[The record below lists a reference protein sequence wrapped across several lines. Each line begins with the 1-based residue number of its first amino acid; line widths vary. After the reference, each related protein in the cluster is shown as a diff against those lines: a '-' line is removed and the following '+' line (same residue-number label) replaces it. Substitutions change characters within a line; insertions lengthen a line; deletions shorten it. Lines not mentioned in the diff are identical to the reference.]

1 MNRHATNQTE
11 FLDFYLPF
19 NGRLNTSNRWAK
31 LADMVPWDVVES
43 CYAESLAG
51 TGQGA
56 PAKSGRIAYG
66 ALLIKER
73 LGITDE
79 ETAAQIMENPYLQY
93 FLGMR
98 ELQLKPL
105 FDPSMMVHFRSRFS
119 QEHHKL
125 INSQII
131 AAATGAEAEVETD
144 ESDKNG
150 DDEDP
155 PENAGKLLVDATCTP
170 ADIRYPTDLSLLN
183 EAREKTEAVIDQF
196 HGWITEET
204 EDSVKKPRTYRQKA
218 RKQYLAV
225 AKQKKPGA
233 KKVRQA
239 VRRPATELCAAQS
252 RPHRA
257 DEQGASGAT
266 LEAVALRL
274 QMPAS
279 HPYTLRATASDAQ
292 AACAQRSRSHR
303 QHQPAPSASDCPRQG
318 WQTRRVRS

>member
-19 NGRLNTSNRWAK
+19 SGHLNASNRWAK
-31 LADMVPWDVVES
+31 LAEMVPWDVVES

-93 FLGMR
+93 FLGLR
-98 ELQLKPL
+98 ELQEKPL

-119 QEHHKL
+119 EAHHKL

-131 AAATGAEAEVETD
+131 AAATGSKTD
-144 ESDKNG
+144 ESDK
-150 DDEDP
+150 EDQDGGTA
-155 PENAGKLLVDATCTP
+155 PEHAGKLLVDATCMP

-183 EAREKTEAVIDQF
+183 EAHEKTEAVIDQF
-196 HGWITEET
+196 HGWIAEEGQ
-204 EDSVKKPRTYRQKA
+204 ESVKKPRTYRQKA
-218 RKQYLAV
+218 RKQYLSV

-233 KKVRQA
+233 KKVRKA
-239 VRRPATELCAAQS
+239 VGQQLNY
-252 RPHRA
+252 
-257 DEQGASGAT
+257 
-266 LEAVALRL
+266 V
-274 QMPAS
+274 
-279 HPYTLRATASDAQ
+279 
-292 AACAQRSRSHR
+292 
-303 QHQPAPSASDCPRQG
+303 
-318 WQTRRVRS
+318 